1 MGNSGNGGCGCNF
14 RCQEKEAAGTR
25 CGASVIEVNIVLMNR
40 DKSTE
45 TMIKALKSL
54 GLPEL

>member
-1 MGNSGNGGCGCNF
+1 
-14 RCQEKEAAGTR
+14 
-25 CGASVIEVNIVLMNR
+25 MNR

-54 GLPEL
+54 VVDSVLFIVQRLF

>member
-1 MGNSGNGGCGCNF
+1 
-14 RCQEKEAAGTR
+14 
-25 CGASVIEVNIVLMNR
+25 MNR

-54 GLPEL
+54 VVDSALFIVQRLF